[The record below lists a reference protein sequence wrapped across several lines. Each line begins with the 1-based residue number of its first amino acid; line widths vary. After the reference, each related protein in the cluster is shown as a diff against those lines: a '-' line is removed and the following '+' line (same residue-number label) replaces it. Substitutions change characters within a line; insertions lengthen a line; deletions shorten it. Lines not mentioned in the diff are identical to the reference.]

1 MYFIYNIRRFKTNT
15 IRIIY
20 CVVVYYYLI
29 INSRVLKD
37 RLTAF
42 FISFIDSFNLTVRT
56 NIFLL
61 VIGDLFNCRK
71 VFLCSVE
78 VINSYLIHSYIHNWR
93 VWPLIA
99 TMMSWKIWMANRGS
113 SIVLANTTR
122 DKAATVLFLNFL
134 HGLKNRW

>member
-61 VIGDLFNCRK
+61 VIGDLFNCWK

-93 VWPLIA
+93 V
-99 TMMSWKIWMANRGS
+99 
-113 SIVLANTTR
+113 
-122 DKAATVLFLNFL
+122 
-134 HGLKNRW
+134 